1 MSCGCGAGAQP
12 VWFGNNVWRCNA
24 CGDDC
29 LAVRPQGPQGV
40 PGPDGVTPTF
50 EVGTVDAGGAP
61 AVTITPVS
69 PTLYRLDFILP
80 ETYTAGDNIWT
91 GTNTFLG
98 DVIVSGAVLYANGG
112 LVTSFLTVTEGGT
125 LGGTLVTDALV
136 LASTSTLT
144 VAGNSVFNGDAN
156 FNGTTTVSGDFTANG
171 TVIFAGNVEF
181 DFPALGSGGARG
193 RVVIDECNVLKYL
206 EGSGFTTPETD
217 ETNSTVTVNPGD
229 PETQL
234 STPVTV
240 TLPALSCSPQTTQ
253 YLDVMVRISCSFPF
267 SASGSWA
274 FNLWGGSIGGNLLDT
289 FQAGPGVQQVVLRQ
303 IQVAVST
310 GGSLTMYVSA
320 VDGTDAPDTALSS
333 FSVKWWIK

>member
-1 MSCGCGAGAQP
+1 MACGCGAGAQP

-29 LAVRPQGPQGV
+29 LAVRPQGPVG
-40 PGPDGVTPTF
+40 PAGPDGITPAF
-50 EVGTVDAGGAP
+50 EVGTVEAGGAP
-61 AVTITPVS
+61 AVTITAVS

-91 GTNTFLG
+91 GSNTFLG

-112 LVTSFLTVTEGGT
+112 LSTTFLTVTEGGT
-125 LGGTLVTDALV
+125 LSGTLVTDALV
-136 LASTSTLT
+136 LTNTSTLT
-144 VAGNSVFNGDAN
+144 VAGTSVFNGDVTL
-156 FNGTTTVSGDFTANG
+156 NGTTTVSGDFTANG

-181 DFPALGSGGARG
+181 DFPALGSAGARG

-217 ETNSTVTVNPGD
+217 EYTTPVTVNPGD

-234 STPVTV
+234 ATPVTITV
-240 TLPALSCSPQTTQ
+240 PSLACPPETTY
-253 YLDVMVRISCSFPF
+253 YLDVMVRIETLF
-267 SASGSWA
+267 SYAATGSWA

-289 FQAGPGVQQVVLRQ
+289 FQAGPGVQQVILRQ

-310 GGSLTMYVSA
+310 GGSLTLYVSA
-320 VDGTDAPDTALSS
+320 VDGTDPPDTLVQSLA
-333 FSVKWWIK
+333 VKWWIK